1 MKKKRNV
8 RKAGKAGKVVNKM
21 MSEESEEM
29 LLMGSALGEQMMGL
43 LSQVATSRKG
53 MGAAAT
59 ALAMAWATLKD
70 IALCEGVEIETLFE
84 SEVRFYAGVIV
95 EE

>member
-1 MKKKRNV
+1 MVKRNV
-8 RKAGKAGKVVNKM
+8 RKTGKAGKVVNKM

-70 IALCEGVEIETLFE
+70 IASCEGVEIETLFE